1 MAVRL
6 AIFDCDRTLWDHH
19 NVSDLRLPFRK
30 LDEDTVE
37 DAGGIQVRLFP
48 GVRQVLQVLRE
59 QGVLCS
65 IASWNQPEPV
75 AAILDLLGLSGYFT
89 HAKVEFHPYKER
101 MIGALLDE
109 LTAEG
114 VVIWP
119 EDVLFVDDRIVHL
132 NRVRRM
138 VGPVQTLQS
147 GVDFTDFRD
156 VLRAVGITG
165 AVP

>member
-19 NVSDLRLPFRK
+19 NATELHLPFRRV
-30 LDEDTVE
+30 DEDTVE

-48 GVRQVLQVLRE
+48 GVRHVLQVLRG
-59 QGVLCS
+59 QGVVCS

-75 AAILDLLGLSGYFT
+75 AAILALLGLSVYFT
-89 HAKVEFHPYKER
+89 HPKVEFHPYKER

-109 LTAEG
+109 LAAEG
-114 VVIWP
+114 LVLSP
-119 EDVLFVDDRIVHL
+119 EDVLFVDDRVVHL
-132 NRVRRM
+132 NRVRRTI
-138 VGPVQTLQS
+138 GPVQTLQS

-156 VLRAVGITG
+156 VLRAAGV
-165 AVP
+165 AEPA